1 MTNRYQSS
9 VSLLMKRVM
18 ILPCLLCMMLPMAW
32 SQTPIHL
39 TISGI
44 EVQPTKVYDG
54 TRTAG
59 LADPGI
65 IAGIVDGDDVQV
77 TRVARYATAN
87 VGTIIPVTI
96 SFNLSGTDAANYVF
110 DTVIYT
116 YAAITAKPLYMTGVS
131 VQDTRIYDG
140 YTHANVSTYGQLV
153 GVVGDENVNATRE
166 AHYLDANVGEDK
178 PVEVRYRLYDY
189 SDTPGD
195 TIRIASLNYIA
206 PAYDTFYA
214 DITAKQLGV
223 LANSVSLDT
232 TKVYDQTTLANVSN
246 SGELVGVVGTDIVML
261 TATANYDTNAV
272 GDNKPIT
279 VEFALSGL
287 GSSNYLAPH
296 PMTYSGSITP
306 KDITIDSFQI
316 TPTKVY
322 NGKRLNPIVNGGV
335 LRGVYEGD
343 TVTCT
348 SLALYNTAKV
358 GYMKTVEVTHTLGGT
373 HAANYNLVDNTIYTA
388 DITPR
393 QLYAHGIEVQKVKLQ
408 DGNGNAAIIVEPVLD
423 SLVEGDTVELSAVA
437 AYEDA
442 KTGHD
447 KDIYVDYTIAGPQ
460 IENYIEPADV
470 LYCNDGIII
479 DTTTIYNGDV
489 AEGGMFQFG
498 VIGGDDNSFHSVNTT
513 EPFYCQG
520 TNAGLQYVLTA
531 GEPDIISLDFD
542 DAANAQGFAD
552 AQVST
557 GFSFP
562 MSYPY
567 EGVIGFNVPENC
579 KEGRYGLVIS
589 FITNAVNYTVKYDTV
604 WFNVNLSNGYLR
616 QLFCDVI
623 SIDNSGKLDGQP
635 NRFHTYQWFHNG
647 EEIEG
652 ATKAYYQDPEG
663 LNGEYVVLVNQDS
676 VDQHYVCALTE
687 LENCPEDKIIHIY
700 PNPIKEGNTTN
711 IELEGFEEG
720 THTLFVTDRNGYRS
734 DAVTFEGTKYE
745 LDLTGM
751 AAGVYFVNVDG
762 VAAKVIKL

>member
-32 SQTPIHL
+32 SQTTYHL

-54 TRTAG
+54 TRVAG

-65 IAGIVDGDDVQV
+65 ITGISAAHDQIEI

-87 VGTIIPVTI
+87 VGTNIPVTI
-96 SFNLSGTDAANYVF
+96 SFVVTGSDASYYDDF
-110 DTVIYT
+110 DTVIT
-116 YAAITAKPLYMTGVS
+116 TVADITAKQLTMSGVG

-140 YTHANVSTYGQLV
+140 STHANVSTYGQLL
-153 GVVGDENVNATRE
+153 GVIGDENVNATRE
-166 AHYLDANVGEDK
+166 AHYLDPNVGTAK
-178 PVEVRYRLYDY
+178 TVEVRYRIYDY

-195 TIRIASLNYIA
+195 TVRIASLNYVA
-206 PAYDTFYA
+206 PVYDYFTA
-214 DITAKQLGV
+214 DITPKQLGV
-223 LANSVSLDT
+223 LGVTVDT
-232 TKVYDQTTLANVSN
+232 TKVYDQTTAATVTNP
-246 SGELVGVVGTDIVML
+246 GELAGVLGTDIVMIS
-261 TATANYDTNAV
+261 ATANYDTNTV

-279 VEFALSGL
+279 VEFTLGGL
-287 GSSNYLAPH
+287 GSNNYSAPH
-296 PMTYSGSITP
+296 PVAFTGSITP
-306 KDITIDSFQI
+306 RDITLDSFAI
-316 TPTKVY
+316 TPSKEY
-322 NGKRLNPIVNGGV
+322 DGRRINHIVNGGNLV
-335 LRGVYEGD
+335 GVYEGD
-343 TVTCT
+343 TVTVT
-348 SLALYNTAKV
+348 SLALYNTPNV
-358 GYMKTVEVTHTLGGT
+358 GAMKTVNVTHTLGGP
-373 HAANYNLVDNTIYTA
+373 HAINYNLVDNNIYTA
-388 DITPR
+388 TITAR
-393 QLYAHGIEVQKVKLQ
+393 QLYAHGIEVQKAKLQ
-408 DGNGNAAIIVEPVLD
+408 DGNGNAAILTEPILD
-423 SLVEGDTVELSAVA
+423 SLIDGDTVALTAVA
-437 AYEDA
+437 SYDNAV
-442 KTGHD
+442 TGHN
-447 KDIYVDYTIAGPQ
+447 KDITVTYGIEGPQ
-460 IENYIEPADV
+460 AGNYIKPADE

-479 DTTTIYNGDV
+479 DTTTIYDGGV
-489 AEGGMFQFG
+489 AESGMFQFG
-498 VIGGDDNSFHSVNTT
+498 VIGGDDNSFHAVNTT

-531 GEPDIISLDFD
+531 GEPDVIALDFD

-552 AQVST
+552 AQIST
-557 GFSFP
+557 GLSFP

-567 EGVIGFNVPENC
+567 DGVIGFNVPANC

-635 NRFHTYQWFHNG
+635 NRFHTYQWFHDG
-647 EEIEG
+647 VEIDG

-687 LENCPEDKIIHIY
+687 LEKCPEDMIIHVY
-700 PNPIKEGNTTN
+700 PNPIKEGNTTT
-711 IELEGFEEG
+711 IELEGFAEG
-720 THTLFVTDRNGYRS
+720 THTLFVTDRNGLHT
-734 DAVTFEGTKYE
+734 DNVTFEGTKYE